1 MIIALTGFMGS
12 GKTSVG
18 NALAE
23 KLGWPLIDLDAEIV
37 KSAGKEIEEIFE
49 DSGEACFR
57 QMELKSLKAIL
68 EDAPENMI
76 LALGGG
82 TILQSEAAEMI
93 KKRCICIYLK
103 SDVQTL
109 YSRLEGKSG
118 RPLLSNKGALL
129 KGLLLKKRIEELMRL
144 RSSAYKEAS
153 ALSIKTDG
161 LSAEEAAEEIRRKLE
176 L

>member
-1 MIIALTGFMGS
+1 
-12 GKTSVG
+12 
-18 NALAE
+18 
-23 KLGWPLIDLDAEIV
+23 
-37 KSAGKEIEEIFE
+37 
-49 DSGEACFR
+49 
-57 QMELKSLKAIL
+57 
-68 EDAPENMI
+68 
-76 LALGGG
+76 
-82 TILQSEAAEMI
+82 
-93 KKRCICIYLK
+93 LK

>member
-1 MIIALTGFMGS
+1 MGS
-12 GKTSVG
+12 GKTSIG
-18 NALAE
+18 SSLAE
-23 KLGWPLIDLDAEIV
+23 KSGWPFIDLDAKIV
-37 KSAGKEIEEIFE
+37 KSAGKEIGEIFE

-82 TILQSEAAEMI
+82 TILQSEAAELI
-93 KKRCICIYLK
+93 KKRCICIYLEA
-103 SDVQTL
+103 DVQTL
-109 YSRLEGKSG
+109 YGRLEGKSG

-129 KGLLLKKRIEELMRL
+129 KGPLLKERIEELMRL
-144 RSSAYKEAS
+144 RSSAYREAS

>member
-1 MIIALTGFMGS
+1 MGS

-18 NALAE
+18 SALAE

-37 KSAGKEIEEIFE
+37 KSAGKEIGEIFE

-68 EDAPENMI
+68 EDAPENII

-82 TILQSEAAEMI
+82 TILQSEAAELI
-93 KKRCICIYLK
+93 KKRCICIYLE

-118 RPLLSNKGALL
+118 RPLLSNKGALS
-129 KGLLLKKRIEELMRL
+129 KGPLLKERIEELMRS

-161 LSAEEAAEEIRRKLE
+161 LSAGEVVEEIRRKLE

>member
-12 GKTSVG
+12 GKTSIG
-18 NALAE
+18 SSLAE
-23 KLGWPLIDLDAEIV
+23 KSGWPFIDLDAKIV

-93 KKRCICIYLK
+93 KKRCICIYLEA
-103 SDVQTL
+103 DVQTL
-109 YSRLEGKSG
+109 YGRLEGKSE

-129 KGLLLKKRIEELMRL
+129 KGPLLKERIEELMRS
-144 RSSAYKEAS
+144 RSFAYKEAS

-161 LSAEEAAEEIRRKLE
+161 LSAGDAAEEIRRKLG